1 MLAMEPTK
9 GTVDNAAMIPRI
21 HCPFP
26 LAPGAN
32 VELPAEAA
40 HHVARVLRLSEG
52 DRVHLF
58 DGSGGWWGASLVG
71 GGKAL
76 RARLEAFYDEERESP
91 LAVTL
96 VQCLPSGD
104 KMDFVIQKAV
114 ELGVARIQPV
124 VAKRSVVRLAADRME
139 RRLAHWR
146 AVAIAACEQC
156 GRNRLPD
163 VSAILDLPQYLGG
176 PRQQNETRWACLPST
191 AEVACVRLR
200 DAAPPEGPVAI
211 LIGPEA
217 GFEPGELKAI
227 ATAGFRPLTLG
238 PRVLRT
244 ETAGPAALAALM
256 SRWGDW

>member
-1 MLAMEPTK
+1 
-9 GTVDNAAMIPRI
+9 MIPRI
-21 HCPFP
+21 YCPFS
-26 LAPGAN
+26 LAPGAS
-32 VELPAEAA
+32 VDLPGEAA
-40 HHVARVLRLSEG
+40 HHVVRVLRLGEG

-58 DGSGGWWGASLVG
+58 DGLGGWWAASLIG
-71 GGKAL
+71 GGKSL
-76 RARLEAFYDEERESP
+76 RARLEAFHDEDHESP

-124 VAKRSVVRLAADRME
+124 IAKRSVVRLAAERME
-139 RRLAHWR
+139 RRLTHWR
-146 AVAIAACEQC
+146 AVATAACEQC
-156 GRNRLPD
+156 GRNRLPE
-163 VSAILDLPQYLGG
+163 VSTILDLPQYLGSPG
-176 PRQQNETRWACLPST
+176 QENETRWACLPPST
-191 AEVACVRLR
+191 EMACVRLR
-200 DAAPPEGPVAI
+200 DVAPPEGPVAI